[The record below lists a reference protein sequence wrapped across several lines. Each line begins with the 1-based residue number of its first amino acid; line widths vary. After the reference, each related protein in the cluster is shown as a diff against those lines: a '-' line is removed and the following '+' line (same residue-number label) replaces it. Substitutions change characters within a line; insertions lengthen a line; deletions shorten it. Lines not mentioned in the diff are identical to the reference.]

1 MAKKNEIGPEIDE
14 KRLPC
19 HIAIIMDGNG
29 RWANRRRMPRS
40 LGHRAG
46 VEALKKVV
54 EAVGDLGI
62 PYLTVY
68 AFSTENWKR
77 PKEEINNL
85 MHLLVEY
92 LEAELNTL
100 VKKNVKIRVLG
111 DLSPFPPEVRQA
123 VERSLKA
130 TENNQGLVLSIALN
144 YGGRADILQ
153 AVKQVGLEVVQGK
166 MSLDEITEANFGR
179 FLYTKDLPDPDLLIR
194 TAGEMRISNFLLWQ
208 LAYSELWFTDVFWPD
223 FRKEHLMMAIAEY
236 QKRERR
242 FGDVKAANKGGG

>member
-1 MAKKNEIGPEIDE
+1 M
-14 KRLPC
+14 
-19 HIAIIMDGNG
+19 
-29 RWANRRRMPRS
+29 
-40 LGHRAG
+40 
-46 VEALKKVV
+46 KKVV